1 MSTHSARRGTCL
13 DSLHLS
19 AAVRLSRYGL
29 DLPSTPPSQST
40 HSVSNLK
47 SHTSHKQ
54 DQRPQRPHCIRSRS
68 LDCFRSTHDHSY
80 YNHHSAMPRLQSLP
94 SSTTCAC
101 ALGTRLRYTRH
112 LVRITHRNH
121 KHAFRVPG
129 FRPSLTVEM
138 PHLRAGS

>member
-1 MSTHSARRGTCL
+1 MSTHSATRGTCL
-13 DSLHLS
+13 DSLHLSLS

-29 DLPSTPPSQST
+29 DLPLDSSPLNRRTTLRISRAT
-40 HSVSNLK
+40 H
-47 SHTSHKQ
+47 HTSKINAHNV
-54 DQRPQRPHCIRSRS
+54 RIASAVGPS

-80 YNHHSAMPRLQSLP
+80 YDHHSAVPCLQSLP

-129 FRPSLTVEM
+129 FRPRDAAS
-138 PHLRAGS
+138 